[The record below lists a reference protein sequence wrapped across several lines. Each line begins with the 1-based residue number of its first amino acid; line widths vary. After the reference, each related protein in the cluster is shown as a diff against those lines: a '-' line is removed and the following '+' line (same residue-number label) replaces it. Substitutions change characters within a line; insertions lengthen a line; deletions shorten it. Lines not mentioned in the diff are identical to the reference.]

1 MHILTKLHSIVMILL
16 KVTEI
21 SRAEQCG
28 VSPLH
33 FAAQNDHVEIMENL
47 LDAGYDVN
55 HKMIPD
61 KILYMFVCFTFF
73 CVFNSLIRYN

>member
-1 MHILTKLHSIVMILL
+1 MHTLTELYRIVMILL

-33 FAAQNDHVEIMENL
+33 FAAQNDHVEIMEIL

-61 KILYMFVCFTFF
+61 KILYMFVLL
-73 CVFNSLIRYN
+73 VFSCY

>member
-16 KVTEI
+16 KVTET

-61 KILYMFVCFTFF
+61 KILYMFVLLFF
-73 CVFNSLIRYN
+73 AWF